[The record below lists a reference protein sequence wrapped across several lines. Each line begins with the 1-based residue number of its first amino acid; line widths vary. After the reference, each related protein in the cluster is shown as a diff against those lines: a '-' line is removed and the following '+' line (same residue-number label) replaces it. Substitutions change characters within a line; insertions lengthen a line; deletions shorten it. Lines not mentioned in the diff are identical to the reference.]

1 MGTDHNGGGQGAEMA
16 DKGNNGGAE
25 ITALNMVMDL
35 VVEHIVI
42 DYLGCWHCL
51 LVLFMDLSKR

>member
-1 MGTDHNGGGQGAEMA
+1 V
-16 DKGNNGGAE
+16 
-25 ITALNMVMDL
+25 LNMVVDL

-51 LVLFMDLSKR
+51 LVIFMDLSKW

>member
-1 MGTDHNGGGQGAEMA
+1 VYSDARHGSGGTEVNP
-16 DKGNNGGAE
+16 E

-35 VVEHIVI
+35 LVEHIAI
-42 DYLGCWHCL
+42 DYLGRWHCL